1 MNDDI
6 NISAIIDRIIDNRRI
21 MIAILVTSLLVSVVI
36 ALTQTETYKATAY
49 VIPPESKYTQP
60 LEVFLEDG
68 YRLSRDELT
77 PTVVFRTF
85 TLNLQS
91 RKYQRQFFFDNKL
104 YEYFSESNYDKSFEK
119 NFHDQLKFD
128 IESKIVSRD
137 FRDELFF
144 TINFIHT
151 DPEQAALWLNDYIDM
166 VDKLTTK
173 DYVDGINILVASSR
187 KAILSEISSKKN
199 LSNQV
204 TLDRIIQLEEAL
216 QIAKDLGIKDRE
228 SNLSNQQNVILGDD
242 ENLHSKSPM
251 YLYGT
256 QALSA
261 EIRALKERT
270 NSDSFISGL
279 RQLEQKAK
287 SLDSIKVDI
296 TDIQTMQIDQKAITP
311 KNRYAPKR
319 KLIVFLGVLLGS
331 FIAFLYL
338 MFTFFITRKKL

>member
-6 NISAIIDRIIDNRRI
+6 NISAIIDRIIDNRRV
-21 MIAILVTSLLVSVVI
+21 MIAILVISIATSIII
-36 ALTQTETYKATAY
+36 ALTQTETYKASAY

-68 YRLSRDELT
+68 YRLSREELT
-77 PTVVFRTF
+77 PITVFRTF

-104 YEYFSESNYDKSFEK
+104 YQYFTEKNKEKSFEN
-119 NFHDQLKFD
+119 NFHKQLTFD

-144 TINFIHT
+144 TINLIHT
-151 DPEQAALWLNDYIDM
+151 NPEQAAQWLNEYIDM
-166 VDKLTTK
+166 VDKLTTQ
-173 DYVDGINILVASSR
+173 DYVDGINILISSSR

-199 LSNQV
+199 LSDQV
-204 TLDRIIQLEEAL
+204 TQDRIVQLEEAL
-216 QIAKDLGIKDRE
+216 QIAKELGINDRE

-261 EIRALKERT
+261 EIKALKKRT
-270 NSDSFISGL
+270 NSDSFITGL
-279 RQLEQKAK
+279 RQLEQRAK
-287 SLDSIKVDI
+287 SLNSIRVDI
-296 TDIQTMQIDQKAITP
+296 ADIQTVQIDQKAIAP

-319 KLIVFLGVLLGS
+319 KLIVFLGALLGS
-331 FIAFLYL
+331 FLAFLYIL
-338 MFTFFITRKKL
+338 LTFFVTRKKV

>member
-319 KLIVFLGVLLGS
+319 KLIVFLGALLGS